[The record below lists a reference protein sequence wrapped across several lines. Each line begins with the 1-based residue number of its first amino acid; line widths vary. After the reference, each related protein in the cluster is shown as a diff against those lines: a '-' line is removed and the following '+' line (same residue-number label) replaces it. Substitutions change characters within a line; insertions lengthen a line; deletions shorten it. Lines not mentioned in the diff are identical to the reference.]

1 MTFCHTPHDKLLYLL
16 KKAKGNGWLD
26 QGLPRKRKD
35 QRVSVRLRSW
45 ELDGLEKELMGVLK
59 CDRSAAIRWCINHCL
74 IELGSMRRE
83 LSHDEITDI
92 YAQAYARAVL
102 GETPSKGKSKEN

>member
-1 MTFCHTPHDKLLYLL
+1 M
-16 KKAKGNGWLD
+16 
-26 QGLPRKRKD
+26 
-35 QRVSVRLRSW
+35 RLRSW

-83 LSHDEITDI
+83 LSYDEIADI

-102 GETPSKGKSKEN
+102 GATTEKREGEEKG